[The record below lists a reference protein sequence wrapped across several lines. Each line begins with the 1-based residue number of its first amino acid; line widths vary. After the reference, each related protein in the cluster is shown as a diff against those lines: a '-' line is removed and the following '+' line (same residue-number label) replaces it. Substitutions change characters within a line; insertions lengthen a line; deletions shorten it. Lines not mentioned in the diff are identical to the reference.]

1 MPKTIEDYCAQ
12 YANEPDRD
20 LVARNLSI
28 DGADGATVA
37 NVIKRLRNGDARDYP
52 GYRALY
58 LALHQAN
65 PNLAHEFSLR
75 FSEVSVLVA
84 RGDRPETALD
94 ALFRYYTQELA
105 LPANE
110 RSAGIPPES
119 ARAEISL

>member
-1 MPKTIEDYCAQ
+1 MPKTIDDYCTQ
-12 YANEPDRD
+12 YAEEADLD
-20 LVARNLSI
+20 LVARNLAI
-28 DGADGATVA
+28 DGADGATVSQ
-37 NVIKRLRNGDARDYP
+37 VMRRLRAGDARDYP

-75 FSEVSVLVA
+75 FSEVSILVA
-84 RGDRPETALD
+84 RGDRPDTALD
-94 ALFRYYTQELA
+94 GLFRYYTQELA

-119 ARAEISL
+119 PRAEISL